1 MPPDQPFEGRLGR
14 SISRL
19 PDRRWFLKIGGLG
32 AAGIGLAELLRRQSR
47 AASSRPPVLSVI
59 LLQHY
64 GAPSHI
70 DLWDP
75 KPNAPVEI
83 RGEFKTIAT
92 SLPGYRVTEIMPRIA
107 GICHKLA
114 LVRSMTH
121 RIANHNPATYL
132 AITGHTPERDVVQVP
147 ATGSDWPA
155 FGSALAR
162 FRPPAGS
169 DVPPFVQIPHIA
181 YDQVYK
187 CPGQWG
193 GLLGKRYDPLIV
205 VGDPSASSY
214 RVDELSVPADMSMGR
229 LENRHTLLEV
239 LDEQIRQKESA
250 ITGRGLD
257 AFYERAFAILTSPQT
272 KRAFDLSAEPSRV
285 RDRYGRNKVGQCYL
299 LARRLVEAGVR
310 FVTCFNG
317 SDPAHGWDT
326 HADNFRQLK
335 NTLMPPD
342 DLAFSALIEDL
353 DGRGLLDSTL
363 VIWAGEFG
371 RKPEVAKAGMTFV
384 GTAGRDHWPMCYT
397 VVLAGGG
404 MKPGFLYG
412 SSDRFAAYPQEKPV
426 TPADFAATLY
436 AALGISPQAEFRDA
450 IGRPLPLTTGT
461 PMTELPCNL

>member
-1 MPPDQPFEGRLGR
+1 MTPHNLFDRGTHGSALALPSRRLFIR
-14 SISRL
+14 A
-19 PDRRWFLKIGGLG
+19 GGLG
-32 AAGIGLAELLRRQSR
+32 LAGLGLADLFRHQAR
-47 AASSRPPVLSVI
+47 AASVRRPVQSVI

-75 KPNAPVEI
+75 KPHAPVEI
-83 RGEFKTIAT
+83 RGEFNTIAT
-92 SLPGYRVTEIMPRIA
+92 TLPGYRVTEIMPGIA
-107 GICHKLA
+107 RICHKLTMI
-114 LVRSMTH
+114 RSMTH

-132 AITGHTPERDVVQVP
+132 ALTGHTPERDVVQVP
-147 ATGSDWPA
+147 ATDSDWPA
-155 FGSALAR
+155 YGSALAR
-162 FRPPAGS
+162 FRPPAKS
-169 DVPPFVQIPHIA
+169 RVPAFVQIPHLA

-193 GLLGKRYDPLIV
+193 GLLGKRYDPFIV
-205 VGDPSASSY
+205 VGDPNKSGY
-214 RVDELSVPADMSMGR
+214 RVDELSVPADIGLAR
-229 LENRHTLLEV
+229 LEHRRALLNA
-239 LDEQIRQKESA
+239 LDEQIRQRESTA
-250 ITGRGLD
+250 KDQHLD
-257 AFYERAFAILTSPQT
+257 GFYARAFSILTSTQT
-272 KRAFDLSAEPSRV
+272 KRAFDLSAEPAPV

-342 DLAFSALIEDL
+342 DQAFSALIEDL
-353 DGRGLLDSTL
+353 EARGLLSETL

-384 GTAGRDHWPMCYT
+384 GAGGRDHWPMCYT
-397 VVLAGGG
+397 IVLAGGG
-404 MKPGFLYG
+404 AKPGFLYG

-426 TPADFAATLY
+426 TPADFAASLY
-436 AALGISPQAEFRDA
+436 AALGIPPQAEFHDTS
-450 IGRPLPLTTGT
+450 GRPLALTTGS
-461 PMTELPCNL
+461 PITELFL